1 MVQETTSPK
10 SRCEQGWFLLQD
22 LREKPSHGS
31 LLVSG
36 GGRKSLAVA
45 VSLPSLPWPWQ
56 GPLRRTTVIGFR
68 AHPNPIWGVPSGAC
82 VKKPICQC
90 RRHKRP
96 GFDPW
101 VGRIPWR
108 RAWQPTLVLLPGN
121 PMDRGAWQ
129 ATVHRVTKS
138 CIQLKWLSTHT
149 PVWP

>member
-10 SRCEQGWFLLQD
+10 SRCQQGWFLLQD

-56 GPLRRTTVIGFR
+56 GLLRRTTVIGFR
-68 AHPNPIWGVPSGAC
+68 AHPNPIWGIPGGAS

-108 RAWQPTLVLLPGN
+108 RAWQPTLVLLPG
-121 PMDRGAWQ
+121 
-129 ATVHRVTKS
+129 KS
-138 CIQLKWLSTHT
+138 HGQRSLAGYSPQGHKKLDTTEMTEHT
-149 PVWP
+149 